1 MRKNGFTLIELLA
14 SLTILGLLMIVTVP
28 NIVGI
33 LSQNRERIYNEDAK
47 KMISTAKYKLA
58 GTSNGVVKP
67 ALNECVVMSLGF
79 LDNGEYDNPPN
90 EGEYLR
96 EQSYVVI
103 KKVAGST
110 SETYRYDF
118 YVRLVEKFDGSLN
131 GIDYSKESDVE
142 KGVDTKKLNS
152 ISDVNVQNIDK
163 NYFKNT
169 CGCNVITAN
178 YFRIDKKLT
187 Y

>member
-1 MRKNGFTLIELLA
+1 MNKKGFTLVELLA

-28 NIVGI
+28 NVVGI
-33 LSQNRERIYNEDAK
+33 LSQNREKIYNEDAK

-58 GTSNGVVKP
+58 GTNNGVVKP
-67 ALNECVVMSLGF
+67 ALNQCVVMSLGF

-103 KKVAGST
+103 KKVNGST
-110 SETYRYDF
+110 SGTYRYDF
-118 YVRLVEKFDGSLN
+118 SVRLVEKFNGSLY
-131 GIDYSKESDVE
+131 GIDYSKESAVE
-142 KGVDTKKLNS
+142 KGVDAKKLSAINN
-152 ISDVNVQNIDK
+152 VNVQNIDK

-169 CGCNVITAN
+169 CSCNDITAS
-178 YFRIDKKLT
+178 YFRIDEKLT